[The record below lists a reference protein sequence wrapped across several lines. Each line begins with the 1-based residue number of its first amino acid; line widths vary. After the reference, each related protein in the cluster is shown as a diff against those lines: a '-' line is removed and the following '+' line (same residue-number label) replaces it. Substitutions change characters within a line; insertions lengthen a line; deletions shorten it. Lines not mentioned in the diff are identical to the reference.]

1 MGWNTRGNAHV
12 KVTAELAHEDAG
24 EGRNF
29 AFPRS
34 RITVAS

>member
-12 KVTAELAHEDAG
+12 KVTAELAHEDAN

-29 AFPRS
+29 AFPRA

>member
-1 MGWNTRGNAHV
+1 MGWNARGNAHI
-12 KVTAELAHEDAG
+12 KVTAELAHEDAN

-29 AFPRS
+29 VYPRC